1 MSLLVFYSKRFRSSR
16 WKTAAHVFI
25 KKFDFVCVCSPF
37 FAQVCVA
44 MPVCEENGGQCSV
57 SSSIGP
63 HLIFWDTGAHR
74 LAGLTG
80 QDSFRV
86 LLPQTDSSGIT
97 GVCPCSWLFFF
108 SHWDSS
114 SGPHACPLS
123 ASPLGHLSIP
133 VFVPVTQFSTY
144 DITCY
149 VDTLYCADSEF
160 RVILYVCK

>member
-1 MSLLVFYSKRFRSSR
+1 MSLLVFYSKRFRSSG

-97 GVCPCSWLFFF
+97 GVPLLLAFFF
-108 SHWDSS
+108 LLPTETPVQVLTPAHSVLRRSVI
-114 SGPHACPLS
+114 
-123 ASPLGHLSIP
+123 SPSPCLCLWLNFLRTTSLA
-133 VFVPVTQFSTY
+133 T
-144 DITCY
+144 
-149 VDTLYCADSEF
+149 
-160 RVILYVCK
+160 